1 MENYIGIDLGTTNSA
16 ICTYNEKTRQTRV
29 WKSPENNDVTPSAI
43 YIDRRGNEY
52 VGQSAYNAAPRSPD
66 NCATLFKRFMGTST
80 PIELSAVDKT
90 FTAEECSAKILKTL
104 FGYLPEEIRDSP
116 DIGTVITVPAAFNQM
131 QKNATMEA
139 AKMAGIG
146 KVELVQEPVAAVMS
160 FMKEHGS
167 DGIFLIYD
175 LGGGTLDISI
185 AESIRKRVNLLAHG
199 GIQMC
204 GGRDF
209 DRALLD
215 NLVRPWLH
223 DNFDLPDDFAKNPK
237 FKKLLSL
244 ATWATE
250 RAKIELSA
258 KEEATISL
266 DEVDI
271 GINDLNGE
279 EIYLDIPL
287 ERDFYNNLIA
297 GRVNDT
303 IHAAR
308 DTLSKTGYTANDV
321 ACIVWVGGPTHYKP
335 LRDKVSFE
343 LGIKGDIL
351 AVNPMTAV
359 AEGAGILAESIYKKN
374 QGREASKSDSEK
386 NPKSQPSDAGILSSG
401 APLITFNFN
410 KETPDDTSSIRVQV
424 EGQVPAGYAFQI
436 RSLDDAWTSGKIP
449 VKHGEIV
456 KVNLRKPGDNTFE
469 AVVYDGTGKSIKQDE
484 IVITKRDAIVESIAT
499 SSPIALEVVKE
510 IGGRSVLEYLVTEHD
525 ELPKDGTKF
534 LTAGESVEAG
544 STNSLNFKL
553 WEGEI
558 HDIISDNRPIGVLQ
572 IKGTDFSE
580 GIIPKNAD
588 LKCSY
593 EVTTGGYIKFEVEVE
608 IGGGPRKFGQ
618 VVYRYPS
625 KNSESDTSQSD
636 TSQVNLDP
644 DAYQVREDGI
654 QIQKR
659 IDQLNEIV
667 GNNPKLERAEQ
678 KIEPAL
684 TLSREE
690 TDAETILG
698 LYNANLE
705 AKGLLFEVREENR
718 PKIQQNDL
726 DNTVGFFDQYTR
738 QYARPSEETAF
749 DNLTETAQRSIDN
762 NDDDFADHLGDL
774 RGRNFEI
781 LWRQDGFV
789 IDTFKHLAALSP
801 DEFVDPDR
809 FEMLVDIGN
818 QLLEHPEI
826 QEILTGTKEATIRS
840 EAVDQL
846 RGVVAQ
852 IMSIPRIGSVTDH
865 DLIANV
871 LINRNT

>member
-16 ICTYNEKTRQTRV
+16 ICTYDKERLQTRV

-43 YIDRRGNEY
+43 YFDRRGSQF
-52 VGQSAYNAAPRSPD
+52 VGQTAYNAAPRSPD
-66 NCATLFKRFMGTST
+66 NCATLFKRFMGTTKTIVLPAVNRTLT
-80 PIELSAVDKT
+80 P
-90 FTAEECSAKILKTL
+90 EECSAEILKTL
-104 FGYLPEEIRDSP
+104 FGYLPEEMRDSP

-160 FMKEHGS
+160 FMKTHKT
-167 DGIFLIYD
+167 DGVFLLYD
-175 LGGGTLDISI
+175 LGGGTLDITV
-185 AESIRKRVNLLAHG
+185 AESIRKRINLLAQG

-209 DRALLD
+209 DRALVD

-223 DNFDLPDDFAKNPK
+223 DNFDLPEDLAKNPK

-287 ERDFYNNLIA
+287 QRDFYNDLIA
-297 GRVNDT
+297 DRVNNT
-303 IHAAR
+303 IHTAR
-308 DTLSKTGYTANDV
+308 ETLSKTGYTPNDV
-321 ACIVWVGGPTHYKP
+321 ECIVWVGGPTHYKP

-359 AEGAGILAESIYKKN
+359 AEGASIFAESAESIFEN
-374 QGREASKSDSEK
+374 G
-386 NPKSQPSDAGILSSG
+386 KSQQNSEHTSEQQPSNADLLSSG

-410 KETPDDTSSIRVQV
+410 KATPDDTSRIAVKV
-424 EGQVPAGYAFQI
+424 KGQVPSGYEFQI
-436 RSLDDAWTSGKIP
+436 RSLDDAWTSGRIP

-469 AVVYDGTGKSIKQDE
+469 AVVYDAAGKSIKQDE
-484 IVITKRDAIVESIAT
+484 IVITKPDTIVEGIPASNLL
-499 SSPIALEVVKE
+499 LEVVEK
-510 IGGRSVLEYLVTEHD
+510 IGGRSVPEYLTKEHD
-525 ELPKDGTKF
+525 KLPKEGTIT
-534 LTAGESVEAG
+534 LTAGEAVEAG
-544 STNSLNFKL
+544 SEKPLNFKL

-558 HDIISDNRPIGVLQ
+558 HDIISDNRPISHLKIRGCDFAE
-572 IKGTDFSE
+572 GT
-580 GIIPKNAD
+580 IPENAE
-588 LKCSY
+588 LNCSY
-593 EVTTGGYIKFEVEVE
+593 KVSSGGNIEFEVEVE
-608 IGGGPRKFGQ
+608 IGGVPTKFAKVYKDESEKSIPPAFQ
-618 VVYRYPS
+618 VA
-625 KNSESDTSQSD
+625 E
-636 TSQVNLDP
+636 
-644 DAYQVREDGI
+644 EGI
-654 QIQKR
+654 QIRKR

-667 GNNPKLERAEQ
+667 GNNPKLEQAKQR
-678 KIEPAL
+678 IEPAL

-698 LYNANLE
+698 AHNANLE
-705 AKGLLFEVREENR
+705 AKTLLFQVREENR
-718 PKIQQNDL
+718 KKIRQSDL
-726 DNTVGFFDQYTR
+726 DNIVNDFNMYSR
-738 QYARPSEETAF
+738 QHVRPSEETAF
-749 DNLTETAQRSIDN
+749 DNLVETAQRSIDN
-762 NDDDFADHLGDL
+762 NDDDFNEHLSEL
-774 RGRNFEI
+774 RGRDFEI
-781 LWRQDGFV
+781 LWRQDWFV
-789 IDTFKHLAALSP
+789 IDMFNHLANSSHLFA
-801 DEFVDPDR
+801 DQDR
-809 FEMLVDIGN
+809 FEELVHIGK

-826 QEILTGTKEATIRS
+826 REILAGRREATIKS
-840 EAVDQL
+840 EVVDQL
-846 RGVVAQ
+846 RGIVAQ
-852 IMSIPRIGSVTDH
+852 IMSIPRIGGVADR
-865 DLIANV
+865 DFIANV
-871 LINRNT
+871 LINRNA